1 MKFVSLDEAVS
12 AGYLENWYIDSVASD
27 RDPVWTEKHI
37 EELIEDFIVIPKEA
51 LKKGVVL
58 EMGVDLAKE
67 EPVCLELHN
76 PVSTIES
83 EEKMDL
89 ILAERGKVLEAI
101 EISMKV
107 LDTEK
112 QCVER
117 QYSGMCDNKRDCE
130 KCDLALDKYTILLGY
145 VRALK
150 CMKHL
155 RDTIIEL

>member
-67 EPVCLELHN
+67 EPVSKRLRDDVVTVDE
-76 PVSTIES
+76 V
-83 EEKMDL
+83 
-89 ILAERGKVLEAI
+89 
-101 EISMKV
+101 
-107 LDTEK
+107 
-112 QCVER
+112 
-117 QYSGMCDNKRDCE
+117 GMEPKHS
-130 KCDLALDKYTILLGY
+130 Y
-145 VRALK
+145 VRPNW
-150 CMKHL
+150 
-155 RDTIIEL
+155 DV

>member
-67 EPVCLELHN
+67 EPV
-76 PVSTIES
+76 S
-83 EEKMDL
+83 
-89 ILAERGKVLEAI
+89 
-101 EISMKV
+101 
-107 LDTEK
+107 
-112 QCVER
+112 
-117 QYSGMCDNKRDCE
+117 KR
-130 KCDLALDKYTILLGY
+130 
-145 VRALK
+145 
-150 CMKHL
+150 L
-155 RDTIIEL
+155 RDDMGTVDEGGMEHKHFYVIPNEEV